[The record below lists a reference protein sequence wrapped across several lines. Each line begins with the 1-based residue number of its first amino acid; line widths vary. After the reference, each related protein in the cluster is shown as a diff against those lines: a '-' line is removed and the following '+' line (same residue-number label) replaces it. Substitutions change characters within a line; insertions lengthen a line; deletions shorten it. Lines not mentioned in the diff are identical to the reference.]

1 MSVDRSQL
9 QALIGD
15 LGELPPAL
23 RKAARPR
30 MLNAGRSVLDQMRA
44 NAGWSTRIPSA
55 LSMTASSTAI
65 GVRFRTD
72 AGRAPHARP
81 YEGISGDPFRAPLFG
96 DREHW
101 YPHAARPFFYRAV
114 EQKAAGVVEALGE
127 ALDQAAAETG
137 F

>member
-15 LGELPPAL
+15 LGELPPAF
-23 RKAARPR
+23 RKAARPH
-30 MLNAGRSVLDQMRA
+30 MLTAGRGVLELMRSHA
-44 NAGWSTRIPSA
+44 SWSSRIPA
-55 LSMTASSTAI
+55 AISMTASTTAI

-72 AGRAPHARP
+72 SGRAPHARP

-101 YPHAARPFFYRAV
+101 YPHAARPFFYRSV
-114 EQKAAGVVEALGE
+114 TEGAAGVVEALGE
-127 ALDQAAAETG
+127 ALDQAAAQTG

>member
-23 RKAARPR
+23 RKAAGPHMRA
-30 MLNAGRSVLDQMRA
+30 AGRSVLEQMRS
-44 NAGWSTRIPSA
+44 NASWSTRIPGA
-55 LSMTASSTAI
+55 ISMTASSTAI
-65 GVRFRTD
+65 GVRFRTN

-81 YEGISGDPFRAPLFG
+81 YEGLSGSPFRAPLFG

-101 YPHAARPFFYRAV
+101 YPHDARPFFYRAV
-114 EQKAAGVVEALGE
+114 EEKAAGVVEALGE
-127 ALDQAAAETG
+127 ALDQAAAETN

>member
-1 MSVDRSQL
+1 MSVNRSEL
-9 QALIGD
+9 HALIRD
-15 LGELPPAL
+15 LGQLPPAF
-23 RKAARPR
+23 RKTARPH
-30 MLNAGRSVLDQMRA
+30 MLAAGSGVLAQMRA
-44 NAGWSTRIPSA
+44 NAGWSSRIPGA
-55 LSMTASSTAI
+55 ISMTASTSAF

-114 EQKAAGVVEALGE
+114 QEGAAGVVEALGE
-127 ALDQAAAETG
+127 ALDQAAHETG